1 MQTQIKV
8 RGYHLDVYQHVN
20 NARYTEFLEEA
31 RWDGLENSPAFQW
44 MMEKNIAFVVVNINI
59 NYRRPAVLGDVL
71 TVSSKLEQLNGKSG
85 TLSRGHPQPQWRSSG
100 RCADYLRL
108 YRFENPE
115 GAAAGRGIA
124 CET

>member
-20 NARYTEFLEEA
+20 NARYLEFLEEA

-85 TLSRGHPQPQWRSSG
+85 TISQVVTL
-100 RCADYLRL
+100 
-108 YRFENPE
+108 N
-115 GAAAGRGIA
+115 
-124 CET
+124 

>member
-1 MQTQIKV
+1 
-8 RGYHLDVYQHVN
+8 
-20 NARYTEFLEEA
+20 
-31 RWDGLENSPAFQW
+31 

-85 TLSRGHPQPQWRSSG
+85 TLSGGHPQPQWRSSG

>member
-20 NARYTEFLEEA
+20 NARYRSSLRKPAGTA
-31 RWDGLENSPAFQW
+31 GKQPRVSVDDGE
-44 MMEKNIAFVVVNINI
+44 NIAFVVVNISI